1 MKWGLLSLLVVNL
14 AWADVTGPVAPPGG
28 GTTVNAA
35 ALLSPLA
42 LGTTQGNSNKWPAQ
56 LFEISL
62 GTTGTPNAA
71 SGPVMKISKT
81 ETYATST
88 VCNSN
93 QVDSQCNAALVV
105 VSQGLGANIEQTTAI
120 VGAAYSSSSAG
131 SSNAD
136 IGGVFT
142 GEVTAGVTTGQ
153 GVYVQ
158 GRRDVA
164 TGNAQSG
171 EIRVQNNTSTDCTV
185 SYTGIGSCDG
195 LWMTAQSDGTNATG
209 TSSAV
214 HVGKTGTNINGYH
227 EGVTLNNG
235 AVVDTGFNDQSSS
248 VAAFKAGGTHTYALQ
263 AVSGV
268 VQLQLLTVATLPTC
282 NGTTTHSMASVS
294 DATAPTYNAALTGGG
309 AVQIPVYCN
318 GTAWT
323 AH

>member
-1 MKWGLLSLLVVNL
+1 MSTLFTRLPLDTNGRFVQVLAASATTPITAVCGTRIDATGAAVLSDASSTQALQSD
-14 AWADVTGPVAPPGG
+14 A
-28 GTTVNAA
+28 GT
-35 ALLSPLA
+35 
-42 LGTTQGNSNKWPAQ
+42 Q
-56 LFEISL
+56 LQSDA
-62 GTTGTPNAA
+62 PNAA

-142 GEVTAGVTTGQ
+142 GEATAGVTTGQ
-153 GVYVQ
+153 GVYIQ

-164 TGNAQSG
+164 TANAQSG

-214 HVGKTGTNINGYH
+214 HVGKTGSNINGYH

-294 DATAPTYNAALTGGG
+294 DATAPTYNATLTGGG